1 MMNFPSPRKRN
12 LHLPDH
18 IIPNDEGIWSI
29 FYGDTPNFFIDD
41 SEVESSYEFCYEVEM
56 AAAMLGVTVD
66 YYLLEFV

>member
-1 MMNFPSPRKRN
+1 MNFLSLKKRN

-18 IIPNDEGIWSI
+18 IIPNDESI
-29 FYGDTPNFFIDD
+29 YEDALNFFIDN

-56 AAAMLGVTVD
+56 AAAMLGVTAD